1 MAILT
6 PSRSYSMKMW
16 TQ

>member
-6 PSRSYSMKMW
+6 PSRSYLMKMW
-16 TQ
+16 T